1 MNRHNLQ
8 PETLMII
15 RINNTVIESEAIEDA
30 TEAVGNGLTW
40 TGKKISEFG
49 KKLLTVREATRADNR
64 K

>member
-1 MNRHNLQ
+1 
-8 PETLMII
+8 MII
-15 RINNTVIESEAIEDA
+15 RINNTVIESDAIEDA

-49 KKLLTVREATRADNR
+49 KKLLTVREANRADNR